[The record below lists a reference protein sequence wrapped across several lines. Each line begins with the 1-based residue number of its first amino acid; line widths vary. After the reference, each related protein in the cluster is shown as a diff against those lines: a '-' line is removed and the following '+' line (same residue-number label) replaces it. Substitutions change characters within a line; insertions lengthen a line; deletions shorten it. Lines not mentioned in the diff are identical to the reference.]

1 MEITNHVA
9 NPENG
14 KNEENEHGDENK
26 MQPCAQCGGCFQ
38 IHREVLQNLQHYNV
52 VLRNEEVGRSPPP
65 PTDINNNDGPNEIE
79 KQLF

>member
-1 MEITNHVA
+1 MKITNHVA

-38 IHREVLQNLQHYNV
+38 IHREVLQNL
-52 VLRNEEVGRSPPP
+52 
-65 PTDINNNDGPNEIE
+65 
-79 KQLF
+79 